1 MKIKKKKLAMS
12 DIFAL
17 SSYDYELPSHLIAT
31 MPAKPKESANLL
43 IYDRSNSK
51 ITHTKFGNLM
61 EFLPP
66 CDIIFNDTKVI
77 KARIYGKKSSG
88 GAVELLLNQ
97 PLGDGKFS
105 TLIKGRIK
113 VGAILEFD
121 NGLSCKICDILNEYR
136 VVKFYKDNK
145 LLDTPNLYRILDQI
159 GHIPLP
165 PYIKRDDEK
174 SDEIWYQSVFA
185 KNSGAVAAPTASLH
199 FSHDMMENL
208 KSKHNISYITL
219 HVGAGTFKSVESS
232 DIREHKIHSEIYSM
246 SDQAIQAINS
256 NRAILGVGTAVT
268 RCVEYFYKNGVK
280 KGLCDLFLHPANPPK
295 RQNYLLTN
303 FHLPKSTL
311 IMLVASF
318 VGLDN
323 VKEIYKQAIEKE
335 YKFYSYGD
343 AMLVI

>member
-1 MKIKKKKLAMS
+1 MMKNN
-12 DIFAL
+12 IFDL
-17 SSYDYELPSHLIAT
+17 DSYDYELPSSLIASS
-31 MPAKPKESANLL
+31 PANPKESANLL
-43 IYDRSNSK
+43 VYQRSNNK

-61 EFLPP
+61 EFLPD

-97 PLGDGKFS
+97 PLGQGKFS
-105 TLIKGRIK
+105 TLIKGRVK
-113 VGAILEFD
+113 TGTILEFD
-121 NGLSCKICDILNEYR
+121 NGLSCEVIELLDEYR
-136 VVKFYKDNK
+136 IVKFYQNNK
-145 LLDTPNLYRILDQI
+145 LVDTTCLYQIVNTI
-159 GHIPLP
+159 GHVPLP
-165 PYIKRDDEK
+165 PYIKREDQK
-174 SDEIWYQSVFA
+174 SDEIWYQSIFA
-185 KNSGAVAAPTASLH
+185 KNDGAVAAPTASLH
-199 FSHDMMENL
+199 FSPQMIQNL

-219 HVGAGTFKSVESS
+219 HVGAGTFKGVEVS
-232 DIREHKIHSEIYSM
+232 DIREHKMHSEIYTI
-246 SDQAIQAINS
+246 SDEAINTINS
-256 NRAILGVGTAVT
+256 NRPILGVGTTVT
-268 RCVEYFYKNGVK
+268 RCIEYFYKTGIK
-280 KGLCDLFLHPANPPK
+280 DGLCDLFLHPANPPQ

-323 VKEIYKQAIEKE
+323 IKEIYKQAIEKN

>member
-1 MKIKKKKLAMS
+1 MS

-31 MPAKPKESANLL
+31 TPAKPKESANLL

-113 VGAILEFD
+113 VGSVLEFD
-121 NGLSCKICDILNEYR
+121 NGLSCEICDILNEYR

-145 LLDTPNLYRILDQI
+145 LLDTPNLYQILDQI

-199 FSHDMMENL
+199 FSDEMIENL

-256 NRAILGVGTAVT
+256 DRAILGVGTTVT
-268 RCVEYFYKNGVK
+268 RCVEYFYKNRVK
-280 KGLCDLFLHPANPPK
+280 NGLCDLFLHPANPPK

>member
-1 MKIKKKKLAMS
+1 MMKNN
-12 DIFAL
+12 IFDL
-17 SSYDYELPSHLIAT
+17 DSYDYELPSSLIASS
-31 MPAKPKESANLL
+31 PANPKESANLL
-43 IYDRSNSK
+43 VYQRSNNK

-61 EFLPP
+61 EFLPD

-97 PLGDGKFS
+97 PLGQGKFS
-105 TLIKGRIK
+105 TLIKGRVK
-113 VGAILEFD
+113 AGTILEFD
-121 NGLSCKICDILNEYR
+121 NGLSCEVIKLLDEYR
-136 VVKFYKDNK
+136 IVKFYQNNR
-145 LLDTPNLYRILDQI
+145 LVDTTCLYQILNQI

-165 PYIKRDDEK
+165 PYIKREDQK
-174 SDEIWYQSVFA
+174 SDEIWYQSIFA
-185 KNSGAVAAPTASLH
+185 KNNGAVAAPTASLH
-199 FSHDMMENL
+199 FSPQMIQNL

-219 HVGAGTFKSVESS
+219 HVGAGTFKGVEVS
-232 DIREHKIHSEIYSM
+232 DIREHKMHSEIYTI
-246 SDQAIQAINS
+246 SDEAINTINS
-256 NRAILGVGTAVT
+256 NRPILGVGTTVT
-268 RCVEYFYKNGVK
+268 RCIEYFYRTGVK
-280 KGLCDLFLHPANPPK
+280 DGLCDLFLHPANPPQ

-323 VKEIYKQAIEKE
+323 IKEIYKQAIEKN

>member
-1 MKIKKKKLAMS
+1 M
-12 DIFAL
+12 
-17 SSYDYELPSHLIAT
+17 
-31 MPAKPKESANLL
+31 
-43 IYDRSNSK
+43 
-51 ITHTKFGNLM
+51 
-61 EFLPP
+61 
-66 CDIIFNDTKVI
+66 
-77 KARIYGKKSSG
+77 
-88 GAVELLLNQ
+88 LLNQ
-97 PLGDGKFS
+97 PLGGGKFS

-199 FSHDMMENL
+199 FSDEMIENL

-256 NRAILGVGTAVT
+256 NRAILGVGTTVT

-280 KGLCDLFLHPANPPK
+280 NGLCDLFLHPANPPK

>member
-1 MKIKKKKLAMS
+1 MMKNN
-12 DIFAL
+12 IFDL
-17 SSYDYELPSHLIAT
+17 DSYDYELPSSLIASS
-31 MPAKPKESANLL
+31 PANPKESANLL
-43 IYDRSNSK
+43 VYQRSNNK

-61 EFLPP
+61 EFLPD

-97 PLGDGKFS
+97 PLGQGKFS
-105 TLIKGRIK
+105 TLIKGRVK
-113 VGAILEFD
+113 AGTILEFD
-121 NGLSCKICDILNEYR
+121 NGLSCEVIELLDEYR
-136 VVKFYKDNK
+136 IVKFYQNNK
-145 LLDTPNLYRILDQI
+145 LVDTTCLYQILNTI
-159 GHIPLP
+159 GHVPLP
-165 PYIKRDDEK
+165 PYIKREDQK
-174 SDEIWYQSVFA
+174 SDEIWYQSIFA
-185 KNSGAVAAPTASLH
+185 KNDGAVAAPTASLH
-199 FSHDMMENL
+199 FSPQMIQNL

-219 HVGAGTFKSVESS
+219 HVGAGTFKGVEVS
-232 DIREHKIHSEIYSM
+232 DIREHKMHSEIYTI
-246 SDQAIQAINS
+246 SDEAINTINS
-256 NRAILGVGTAVT
+256 NRPILGVGTTVT
-268 RCVEYFYKNGVK
+268 RCIEYFYKTGVK
-280 KGLCDLFLHPANPPK
+280 DGLCDLFLHPANPPQ

-323 VKEIYKQAIEKE
+323 IKEIYKQAIEKN

>member
-1 MKIKKKKLAMS
+1 MS

-43 IYDRSNSK
+43 IYDRKSSK

-113 VGAILEFD
+113 VGSVLEFD
-121 NGLSCKICDILNEYR
+121 NGLSCEICDILNEYR

-145 LLDTPNLYRILDQI
+145 LLDTPNLYQILDEI
-159 GHIPLP
+159 GHVPLP

-199 FSHDMMENL
+199 FSDEMIENL

-256 NRAILGVGTAVT
+256 DRAILGVGTTVT
-268 RCVEYFYKNGVK
+268 RCVEYFYKNRVK
-280 KGLCDLFLHPANPPK
+280 NGLCDLFLHPANPPK

>member
-1 MKIKKKKLAMS
+1 MRS
-12 DIFAL
+12 DIFDL
-17 SSYDYELPSHLIAT
+17 NSYDYELPASLIASSPT
-31 MPAKPKESANLL
+31 EPKESANLL
-43 IYDRSNSK
+43 IYERTSKK
-51 ITHTKFGNLM
+51 ITHAKFGDLL

-97 PLGDGKFS
+97 PLGSGKFS
-105 TLIKGRIK
+105 TLIKGK
-113 VGAILEFD
+113 VRVGTILKFD
-121 NGLSCKICDILNEYR
+121 NGLSCEVLELLDEYRIVKFSQNGSEIDTVNLYQILN
-136 VVKFYKDNK
+136 
-145 LLDTPNLYRILDQI
+145 QI

-165 PYIKRDDEK
+165 PYIKRGDQK
-174 SDEIWYQSVFA
+174 SDELWYQSIFA
-185 KNSGAVAAPTASLH
+185 KNDGAVAAPTASLH
-199 FSHDMMENL
+199 FSSQMLDGL
-208 KSKHNISYITL
+208 KTTHNISYITL
-219 HVGAGTFKSVESS
+219 HVGAGTFKGVEAN
-232 DIREHKIHSEIYSM
+232 DIREHKMHSEIYTLS
-246 SDQAIQAINS
+246 QQAIN
-256 NRAILGVGTAVT
+256 AINSQKPLLGVGTTVT
-268 RCVEYFYKNGVK
+268 RCVEYFYQTKAK
-280 KGLCDLFLHPANPPK
+280 SGLCDLFLHPANPPK

-318 VGLDN
+318 VGLEN

>member
-1 MKIKKKKLAMS
+1 MMKNN
-12 DIFAL
+12 IFDL
-17 SSYDYELPSHLIAT
+17 DSYDYELPSSLIASS
-31 MPAKPKESANLL
+31 PANPKESANLL
-43 IYDRSNSK
+43 VYQRSNNK

-61 EFLPP
+61 EFLPD

-97 PLGDGKFS
+97 PLGQGKFS
-105 TLIKGRIK
+105 TLIKGRVK
-113 VGAILEFD
+113 AGTILEFD
-121 NGLSCKICDILNEYR
+121 NGLSCEVIELLDEYR
-136 VVKFYKDNK
+136 IVKFYQNNK
-145 LLDTPNLYRILDQI
+145 LVDTTCLYQILNTI
-159 GHIPLP
+159 GHVPLP
-165 PYIKRDDEK
+165 PYIKREDQK
-174 SDEIWYQSVFA
+174 SDEIWYQSIFA
-185 KNSGAVAAPTASLH
+185 KNDGAVAAPTASLH
-199 FSHDMMENL
+199 FSPQIIQNL

-219 HVGAGTFKSVESS
+219 HVGAGTFKGVEVS
-232 DIREHKIHSEIYSM
+232 DIREHKMHSEIYTI
-246 SDQAIQAINS
+246 SDEAINTINS
-256 NRAILGVGTAVT
+256 NKPILGVGTTVT
-268 RCVEYFYKNGVK
+268 RCIEYFYRTGVK
-280 KGLCDLFLHPANPPK
+280 DGLCDLFLHPANPPQ

-323 VKEIYKQAIEKE
+323 IKEIYKQAIEKN

>member
-1 MKIKKKKLAMS
+1 MS

-97 PLGDGKFS
+97 PLGGGKFS

-113 VGAILEFD
+113 VGSVLEFD
-121 NGLSCKICDILNEYR
+121 NGLSCEICDILDEYR

-145 LLDTPNLYRILDQI
+145 LLDTPNLYQILDQI

-256 NRAILGVGTAVT
+256 NRAILGVGTTVT

-280 KGLCDLFLHPANPPK
+280 NGLCDLFLHPANPPK

-318 VGLDN
+318 IGLDN

>member
-1 MKIKKKKLAMS
+1 MMKNN
-12 DIFAL
+12 IFDL
-17 SSYDYELPSHLIAT
+17 DSYDYELPSSLIASS
-31 MPAKPKESANLL
+31 PANPKESANLL
-43 IYDRSNSK
+43 VYQRSNNK

-61 EFLPP
+61 EFLPD

-97 PLGDGKFS
+97 PLGQGKFS
-105 TLIKGRIK
+105 TLIKGRVK
-113 VGAILEFD
+113 AGTILEFD
-121 NGLSCKICDILNEYR
+121 NGLSCEVIKLLDEYR
-136 VVKFYKDNK
+136 IVKFYQNNK
-145 LLDTPNLYRILDQI
+145 LVDTACLYQILNTI
-159 GHIPLP
+159 GHVPLP
-165 PYIKRDDEK
+165 PYIKREDQK
-174 SDEIWYQSVFA
+174 SDEIWYQSIFA
-185 KNSGAVAAPTASLH
+185 KNDGAVAAPTASLH
-199 FSHDMMENL
+199 FSPQMIQNL

-219 HVGAGTFKSVESS
+219 HVGAGTFKGVEVS
-232 DIREHKIHSEIYSM
+232 DIREHKMHSEIYTI
-246 SDQAIQAINS
+246 SDEAINTINS
-256 NRAILGVGTAVT
+256 NRPILGVGTTVT
-268 RCVEYFYKNGVK
+268 RCIEYFYKTGIK
-280 KGLCDLFLHPANPPK
+280 DGLCDLFLHPANPPQ

-323 VKEIYKQAIEKE
+323 IKEIYKQAIEKE

>member
-1 MKIKKKKLAMS
+1 MS

-31 MPAKPKESANLL
+31 TPAKPKESANLL

-113 VGAILEFD
+113 VGSVLEFD
-121 NGLSCKICDILNEYR
+121 NGLSCEICDILNEYR

-145 LLDTPNLYRILDQI
+145 LLDTPNLYQILDEI
-159 GHIPLP
+159 GHVPLP

-199 FSHDMMENL
+199 FSDEMIENL

-256 NRAILGVGTAVT
+256 DRAILGVGTTVT
-268 RCVEYFYKNGVK
+268 RCVEYFYKNRVK
-280 KGLCDLFLHPANPPK
+280 NGLCDLFLHPANPPK

>member
-1 MKIKKKKLAMS
+1 MKNN
-12 DIFAL
+12 IFDL
-17 SSYDYELPSHLIAT
+17 DSYDYELPSSLIASS
-31 MPAKPKESANLL
+31 PANPKESANLL
-43 IYDRSNSK
+43 VYQRSNNK

-61 EFLPP
+61 EFLPD

-97 PLGDGKFS
+97 PLGQGKFS
-105 TLIKGRIK
+105 TLIKGRVK
-113 VGAILEFD
+113 AGTILEFD
-121 NGLSCKICDILNEYR
+121 NGLSCEVIKLLDEYR
-136 VVKFYKDNK
+136 IVKFYQNNK
-145 LLDTPNLYRILDQI
+145 LVDTACLYQILNTI
-159 GHIPLP
+159 GHVPLP
-165 PYIKRDDEK
+165 PYIKREDQK
-174 SDEIWYQSVFA
+174 SDEIWYQSIFA
-185 KNSGAVAAPTASLH
+185 KNDGAVAAPTASLH
-199 FSHDMMENL
+199 FSPQIIQNL

-219 HVGAGTFKSVESS
+219 HVGAGTFKGVEVS
-232 DIREHKIHSEIYSM
+232 DIREHKMHSEIYTI
-246 SDQAIQAINS
+246 SDEAINTINS
-256 NRAILGVGTAVT
+256 NRPILGVGTTVT
-268 RCVEYFYKNGVK
+268 RCIEYFYKTGIK
-280 KGLCDLFLHPANPPK
+280 DGLCDLFLHPANPPQ

-323 VKEIYKQAIEKE
+323 IKEIYKQAIEKN

>member
-1 MKIKKKKLAMS
+1 MS

-31 MPAKPKESANLL
+31 TPAKPKESANLL

-113 VGAILEFD
+113 VGSVLEFD
-121 NGLSCKICDILNEYR
+121 NGLSCEICDILNEYR

-199 FSHDMMENL
+199 FSDEMIENL

-256 NRAILGVGTAVT
+256 DRAILGVGTTVT
-268 RCVEYFYKNGVK
+268 RCVEYFYKNRVK
-280 KGLCDLFLHPANPPK
+280 NGLCDLFLHPANPPK

>member
-1 MKIKKKKLAMS
+1 MKNKLMMKNN
-12 DIFAL
+12 IFDL
-17 SSYDYELPSHLIAT
+17 DSYDYELPSSLIASS
-31 MPAKPKESANLL
+31 PANPKESANLL
-43 IYDRSNSK
+43 VYERSNNK

-61 EFLPP
+61 EFLPD

-97 PLGDGKFS
+97 PLGQGKFS
-105 TLIKGRIK
+105 TLIKGRVK
-113 VGAILEFD
+113 AGTILEFD
-121 NGLSCKICDILNEYR
+121 NGLSCEVIELLDEYR
-136 VVKFYKDNK
+136 IVKFYQNNK
-145 LLDTPNLYRILDQI
+145 LVDTACLYQILNTI
-159 GHIPLP
+159 GHVPLP
-165 PYIKRDDEK
+165 PYIKREDQK
-174 SDEIWYQSVFA
+174 SDEIWYQSIFA
-185 KNSGAVAAPTASLH
+185 KNDGAVAAPTASLH
-199 FSHDMMENL
+199 FSPQMIQNL

-219 HVGAGTFKSVESS
+219 HVGAGTFKGVEVS
-232 DIREHKIHSEIYSM
+232 DIREHKMHSEIYTI
-246 SDQAIQAINS
+246 SDEAINTINS
-256 NRAILGVGTAVT
+256 NRPILGVGTTVT
-268 RCVEYFYKNGVK
+268 RCIEYFYKTGIKN
-280 KGLCDLFLHPANPPK
+280 GLCDLFLHPANPPQ

-323 VKEIYKQAIEKE
+323 IKEIYKQAIEKN

>member
-1 MKIKKKKLAMS
+1 MMKNN
-12 DIFAL
+12 IFDL
-17 SSYDYELPSHLIAT
+17 DSYDYELPSSLIASS
-31 MPAKPKESANLL
+31 PANPKESANLL
-43 IYDRSNSK
+43 VYQRSNNK

-61 EFLPP
+61 EFLPD

-97 PLGDGKFS
+97 PLGQGKFS
-105 TLIKGRIK
+105 TLIKGRVK
-113 VGAILEFD
+113 AGTILEFD
-121 NGLSCKICDILNEYR
+121 NGLSCEVIELLDEYR
-136 VVKFYKDNK
+136 IVKFYQNNK
-145 LLDTPNLYRILDQI
+145 LVDTTCLYQILNTI
-159 GHIPLP
+159 GHVPLP
-165 PYIKRDDEK
+165 PYIKREDQK
-174 SDEIWYQSVFA
+174 SDEIWYQSIFA
-185 KNSGAVAAPTASLH
+185 KNDGAVAAPTASLH
-199 FSHDMMENL
+199 FSPQMIQNL

-219 HVGAGTFKSVESS
+219 HVGAGTFKGVEVS
-232 DIREHKIHSEIYSM
+232 DIREHKMHSEIYTI
-246 SDQAIQAINS
+246 SDEAINTINS
-256 NRAILGVGTAVT
+256 NKPILGVGTTVT
-268 RCVEYFYKNGVK
+268 RCIEYFYKTGIK
-280 KGLCDLFLHPANPPK
+280 DGLCDLFLHPANPPQ

-323 VKEIYKQAIEKE
+323 IKEIYKQAIEKN

>member
-1 MKIKKKKLAMS
+1 MMKNN
-12 DIFAL
+12 IFDL
-17 SSYDYELPSHLIAT
+17 DSYDYELPSSLIASS
-31 MPAKPKESANLL
+31 PANPKESANLL
-43 IYDRSNSK
+43 VYQRSNNK

-61 EFLPP
+61 EFLPD

-97 PLGDGKFS
+97 PLGQGKFS
-105 TLIKGRIK
+105 TLIKGRVK
-113 VGAILEFD
+113 AGTILEFD
-121 NGLSCKICDILNEYR
+121 NGLSCEVIKLLDEYR
-136 VVKFYKDNK
+136 IVKFYQNNK
-145 LLDTPNLYRILDQI
+145 LVDTACLYQILNTI
-159 GHIPLP
+159 GHVPLP
-165 PYIKRDDEK
+165 PYIKREDQK
-174 SDEIWYQSVFA
+174 SDEIWYQSIFA
-185 KNSGAVAAPTASLH
+185 KNDGAVAAPTASLH
-199 FSHDMMENL
+199 FSPQMIQNL

-219 HVGAGTFKSVESS
+219 HVGAGTFKGVEVS
-232 DIREHKIHSEIYSM
+232 DIREHKMHSEIYTI
-246 SDQAIQAINS
+246 SDEAINTINS
-256 NRAILGVGTAVT
+256 NRPILGVGTTVT
-268 RCVEYFYKNGVK
+268 RCIEYFYKTGIK
-280 KGLCDLFLHPANPPK
+280 DGLCDLFLHPANPPQ

-323 VKEIYKQAIEKE
+323 IKEIYKQAIEKN

>member
-1 MKIKKKKLAMS
+1 MS

-17 SSYDYELPSHLIAT
+17 SSYDYKLPSHLIAT

-97 PLGDGKFS
+97 PLGGGKFS

-121 NGLSCKICDILNEYR
+121 NGLSCEICDILDEYR

-256 NRAILGVGTAVT
+256 NRAILGAGTTVT

-280 KGLCDLFLHPANPPK
+280 NGLCDLFLHPANPPK

>member
-1 MKIKKKKLAMS
+1 MMKNN
-12 DIFAL
+12 IFDL
-17 SSYDYELPSHLIAT
+17 DSYDYELPSSLIASS
-31 MPAKPKESANLL
+31 PANPKESANLL
-43 IYDRSNSK
+43 VYQRSNNK

-61 EFLPP
+61 EFLPD

-97 PLGDGKFS
+97 PLGQGKFS
-105 TLIKGRIK
+105 TLIKGRVK
-113 VGAILEFD
+113 AGAILEFD
-121 NGLSCKICDILNEYR
+121 NGLSCEVIELLDEYR
-136 VVKFYKDNK
+136 IVKFYQNNK
-145 LLDTPNLYRILDQI
+145 LVDTTCLYQILNTI
-159 GHIPLP
+159 GHVPLP
-165 PYIKRDDEK
+165 PYIKREDQK
-174 SDEIWYQSVFA
+174 SDEIWYQSIFA
-185 KNSGAVAAPTASLH
+185 KNDGAVAAPTASLH
-199 FSHDMMENL
+199 FSPQIIQNL

-219 HVGAGTFKSVESS
+219 HVGAGTFKGVEVS
-232 DIREHKIHSEIYSM
+232 DIREHKMHSEIYTI
-246 SDQAIQAINS
+246 SDEAINTINS
-256 NRAILGVGTAVT
+256 NKPILGVGTTVT
-268 RCVEYFYKNGVK
+268 RCIEYFYRTGVK
-280 KGLCDLFLHPANPPK
+280 DGLCDLFLHPANPPQ

-323 VKEIYKQAIEKE
+323 IKEIYKQAIEKN

>member
-1 MKIKKKKLAMS
+1 MKNN
-12 DIFAL
+12 IFDL
-17 SSYDYELPSHLIAT
+17 DSYDYELPSSLIASS
-31 MPAKPKESANLL
+31 PANPKESANLL
-43 IYDRSNSK
+43 VYQRSNNK

-61 EFLPP
+61 EFLPD

-97 PLGDGKFS
+97 PLGQGKFS
-105 TLIKGRIK
+105 TLIKGRVK
-113 VGAILEFD
+113 AGAILEFD
-121 NGLSCKICDILNEYR
+121 NGLSCEVIELLDEYR
-136 VVKFYKDNK
+136 IVKFYQNNK
-145 LLDTPNLYRILDQI
+145 LVDTTCLYQILNTI
-159 GHIPLP
+159 GHVPLP
-165 PYIKRDDEK
+165 PYIKREDQK
-174 SDEIWYQSVFA
+174 SDEIWYQSIFA
-185 KNSGAVAAPTASLH
+185 KNDGAVAAPTASLH
-199 FSHDMMENL
+199 FSPQIIQNL

-219 HVGAGTFKSVESS
+219 HVGAGTFKGVEVS
-232 DIREHKIHSEIYSM
+232 DIREHKMHSEIYTI
-246 SDQAIQAINS
+246 SDEAINTINS
-256 NRAILGVGTAVT
+256 NKPILGVGTTVT
-268 RCVEYFYKNGVK
+268 RCIEYFYRTGVK
-280 KGLCDLFLHPANPPK
+280 DGLCDLFLHPANPPQ

-323 VKEIYKQAIEKE
+323 IKEIYKQAIEKN

>member
-1 MKIKKKKLAMS
+1 MMKNN
-12 DIFAL
+12 IFDL
-17 SSYDYELPSHLIAT
+17 DSYDYELPSSLIASS
-31 MPAKPKESANLL
+31 PANPKESANLL
-43 IYDRSNSK
+43 VHQRSNNK

-61 EFLPP
+61 EFLPD

-97 PLGDGKFS
+97 PLGQGKFS
-105 TLIKGRIK
+105 TLIKGRVK
-113 VGAILEFD
+113 AGTILEFD
-121 NGLSCKICDILNEYR
+121 NGLSCEVIELLDEYR
-136 VVKFYKDNK
+136 IVKFYQNNR
-145 LLDTPNLYRILDQI
+145 LVDTACLYQILNTI
-159 GHIPLP
+159 GHVPLP
-165 PYIKRDDEK
+165 PYIKREDQK
-174 SDEIWYQSVFA
+174 SDEIWYQSIFA
-185 KNSGAVAAPTASLH
+185 KNDGAVAAPTASLH
-199 FSHDMMENL
+199 FSPQMIQNL

-219 HVGAGTFKSVESS
+219 HVGAGTFKGVEVS
-232 DIREHKIHSEIYSM
+232 DIREHKMHSEIYTI
-246 SDQAIQAINS
+246 SDEAINTINS
-256 NRAILGVGTAVT
+256 NRPILGVGTTVT
-268 RCVEYFYKNGVK
+268 RCIEYFYRTGVK
-280 KGLCDLFLHPANPPK
+280 DGLCDLFLHPANPPQ

-323 VKEIYKQAIEKE
+323 IKEIYKQAIEKN

>member
-1 MKIKKKKLAMS
+1 MMKNN
-12 DIFAL
+12 IFDL
-17 SSYDYELPSHLIAT
+17 DSYDYELPSSLIASS
-31 MPAKPKESANLL
+31 PANPKESANLL
-43 IYDRSNSK
+43 VYQRSNNK

-61 EFLPP
+61 EFLPD

-97 PLGDGKFS
+97 PLGQGKFS
-105 TLIKGRIK
+105 TLIKGRVK
-113 VGAILEFD
+113 AGTILEFD
-121 NGLSCKICDILNEYR
+121 NGLSCEVIELLDEYR
-136 VVKFYKDNK
+136 IVKFYQNNR
-145 LLDTPNLYRILDQI
+145 LIDTTCLYQILNTI
-159 GHIPLP
+159 GHVPLP
-165 PYIKRDDEK
+165 PYIKREDQK
-174 SDEIWYQSVFA
+174 SDEIWYQSIFA
-185 KNSGAVAAPTASLH
+185 KNDGAVAAPTASLH
-199 FSHDMMENL
+199 FSPQIIQNL

-219 HVGAGTFKSVESS
+219 HVGAGTFKGVEVS
-232 DIREHKIHSEIYSM
+232 DIREHKMHSEIYTI
-246 SDQAIQAINS
+246 SDEAINTINS
-256 NRAILGVGTAVT
+256 NRPILGVGTTVT
-268 RCVEYFYKNGVK
+268 RCIEYFYKTGIK
-280 KGLCDLFLHPANPPK
+280 DGLCDLFLHPANPPQ

-323 VKEIYKQAIEKE
+323 IKEIYKQAIEKN

>member
-1 MKIKKKKLAMS
+1 MS

-31 MPAKPKESANLL
+31 TPAKPKESANLL

-113 VGAILEFD
+113 VGSVLEFD
-121 NGLSCKICDILNEYR
+121 NGLSCEICDILNEYR

-145 LLDTPNLYRILDQI
+145 LLDTPNLYQILDQI

-165 PYIKRDDEK
+165 PYIKRDDKK

-199 FSHDMMENL
+199 FSDEMIENL

-256 NRAILGVGTAVT
+256 DRAILGVGTTVT
-268 RCVEYFYKNGVK
+268 RCVEYFYKNRVK
-280 KGLCDLFLHPANPPK
+280 NGLCDLFLHPANPPK

>member
-1 MKIKKKKLAMS
+1 MMKNN
-12 DIFAL
+12 IFDL
-17 SSYDYELPSHLIAT
+17 DSYDYELPSSLIASS
-31 MPAKPKESANLL
+31 PANPKESANLL
-43 IYDRSNSK
+43 VYQRSNNK

-61 EFLPP
+61 EFLPD

-97 PLGDGKFS
+97 PLGQGKFS
-105 TLIKGRIK
+105 TLIKGRVK
-113 VGAILEFD
+113 AGTILEFD
-121 NGLSCKICDILNEYR
+121 NGLSCEVIKLLDEYR
-136 VVKFYKDNK
+136 IVKFYQNNK
-145 LLDTPNLYRILDQI
+145 LVDTACLYQILNTI
-159 GHIPLP
+159 GHVPLP
-165 PYIKRDDEK
+165 PYIKREDQK
-174 SDEIWYQSVFA
+174 SDEIWYQSIFA
-185 KNSGAVAAPTASLH
+185 KNDGAVAAPTASLH
-199 FSHDMMENL
+199 FSPQIIQNL

-219 HVGAGTFKSVESS
+219 HVGAGTFKGVEVS
-232 DIREHKIHSEIYSM
+232 DIREHKMHSEIYTI
-246 SDQAIQAINS
+246 SDEAINTINS
-256 NRAILGVGTAVT
+256 NRPILGVGTTVT
-268 RCVEYFYKNGVK
+268 RCIEYFYKTGIK
-280 KGLCDLFLHPANPPK
+280 DGLCDLFLHPANPPQ

-323 VKEIYKQAIEKE
+323 IKEIYKQAIEKN

>member
-1 MKIKKKKLAMS
+1 MS

-31 MPAKPKESANLL
+31 TPAKPKESANLL

-113 VGAILEFD
+113 VGSVLEFD
-121 NGLSCKICDILNEYR
+121 NGLSCEICDILDEYR
-136 VVKFYKDNK
+136 VVKFYKNSK
-145 LLDTPNLYRILDQI
+145 LLDTPNLYQILDQI

-199 FSHDMMENL
+199 FSDEMIENL

-256 NRAILGVGTAVT
+256 DRAILGVGTTVT
-268 RCVEYFYKNGVK
+268 RCVEYFYKNRVK
-280 KGLCDLFLHPANPPK
+280 NGLCDLFLHPANPPK

>member
-1 MKIKKKKLAMS
+1 MMKKIAMMS
-12 DIFAL
+12 DIFDL
-17 SSYDYELPSHLIAT
+17 NSYDYELPSHLIAT
-31 MPAKPKESANLL
+31 SPAKPKESANLL
-43 IYDRSNSK
+43 VYERNNSK
-51 ITHTKFGNLM
+51 ITHAKFGDLM
-61 EFLPP
+61 DFLPD
-66 CDIIFNDTKVI
+66 CDIIFNDTKVV

-121 NGLSCKICDILNEYR
+121 KGLSCEVIEILDEYR
-136 VVKFYKDNK
+136 IVKFYQNQE
-145 LLDTPNLYRILDQI
+145 LLDTPKLYKILNQI

-165 PYIKRDDEK
+165 PYIKRDDKK
-174 SDEIWYQSVFA
+174 SDEVWYQSVFA
-185 KNSGAVAAPTASLH
+185 KNDGAVAAPTASLH
-199 FSHDMMENL
+199 FSDEMIQNL
-208 KSKHNISYITL
+208 QTKHNISYITL
-219 HVGAGTFKSVESS
+219 HVGAGTFKSVETS
-232 DIREHKIHSEIYSM
+232 DIRDHKIHSEIYSI
-246 SDQAIQAINS
+246 SDQAIKSINS
-256 NRAILGVGTAVT
+256 HRAILGVGTTVT
-268 RCVEYFYKNGVK
+268 RCVEYFYKSGIK
-280 KGLCDLFLHPANPPK
+280 DGLCDLFLHPANPPQ

-318 VGLDN
+318 VGLEN
-323 VKEIYKQAIEKE
+323 VKEIYKQAIDRG

>member
-1 MKIKKKKLAMS
+1 M
-12 DIFAL
+12 
-17 SSYDYELPSHLIAT
+17 
-31 MPAKPKESANLL
+31 
-43 IYDRSNSK
+43 
-51 ITHTKFGNLM
+51 
-61 EFLPP
+61 
-66 CDIIFNDTKVI
+66 
-77 KARIYGKKSSG
+77 
-88 GAVELLLNQ
+88 LLNQ

-121 NGLSCKICDILNEYR
+121 NGLSCKICDILDEYR

-145 LLDTPNLYRILDQI
+145 LLDTPNLYQILDQI

-256 NRAILGVGTAVT
+256 NRAILGVGTTVT

-280 KGLCDLFLHPANPPK
+280 NGLCDLFLHPANPPK